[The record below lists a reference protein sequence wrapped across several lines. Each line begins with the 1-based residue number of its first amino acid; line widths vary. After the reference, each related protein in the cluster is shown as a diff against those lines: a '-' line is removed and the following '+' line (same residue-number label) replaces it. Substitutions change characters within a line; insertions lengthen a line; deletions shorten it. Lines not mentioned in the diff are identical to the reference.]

1 MQKPNLV
8 NDKYT
13 ALLRSGLYVPPSV
26 QTIQKKL
33 EADGWSF
40 WAVDQSRGR
49 CYYGPKI
56 ITIPVWVFKRAS
68 TKLIWYICHEM
79 SHALV
84 GYKVEAHGKEF
95 MQKLAEICPID
106 CIIWEAG
113 YKPQNLIRAG
123 VKFDAATIGF

>member
-13 ALLRSGLYVPPSV
+13 ALLRSGLYVPPPV
-26 QTIQKKL
+26 YRRMQELTKN
-33 EADGWSF
+33 GWTF

-49 CYYGPKI
+49 CYYGPKL
-56 ITIPVWVFKRAS
+56 ITIPVWVFQMTS

-79 SHALV
+79 SHAFV
-84 GYKVEAHGKEF
+84 GYHVAAHGKEF
-95 MQKLAEICPID
+95 MQMLISICPVN
-106 CIIWEAG
+106 CIVHEAG

-123 VKFDAATIGF
+123 AKLSAEHCGF